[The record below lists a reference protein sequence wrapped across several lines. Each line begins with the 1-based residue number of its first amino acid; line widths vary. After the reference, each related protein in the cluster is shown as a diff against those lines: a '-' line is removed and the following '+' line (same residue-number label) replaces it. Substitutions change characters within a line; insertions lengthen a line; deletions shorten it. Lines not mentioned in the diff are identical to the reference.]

1 MLISMKSCPR
11 GSARENLDYLEVV
24 HVFLRRSDS
33 SGRALHQAGQTRQTD
48 HPAAWLSNQEFS
60 EGLVQRVPAEAR
72 LASGLC
78 GAASQVLEGT
88 EGGSDRAYLTHDR
101 CIAATMRSLGY
112 PCRGT
117 LTAWVRE
124 ALPDAGRPVVGS
136 TGRRRHSGELMQAGV
151 MALCTREESGQ
162 AIADKFG
169 VCRPTLYIYGLP
181 V

>member
-1 MLISMKSCPR
+1 
-11 GSARENLDYLEVV
+11 
-24 HVFLRRSDS
+24 
-33 SGRALHQAGQTRQTD
+33 
-48 HPAAWLSNQEFS
+48 
-60 EGLVQRVPAEAR
+60 
-72 LASGLC
+72 
-78 GAASQVLEGT
+78 
-88 EGGSDRAYLTHDR
+88 
-101 CIAATMRSLGY
+101 MRSLGY